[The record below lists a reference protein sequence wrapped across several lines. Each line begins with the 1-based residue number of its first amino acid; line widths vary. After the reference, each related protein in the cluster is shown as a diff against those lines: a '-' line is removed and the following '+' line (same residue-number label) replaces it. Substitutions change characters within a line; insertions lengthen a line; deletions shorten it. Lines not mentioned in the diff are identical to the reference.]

1 MVLRLLFSHK
11 DSQTLYWHY
20 LLFVFLIV
28 SLVLLYLET
37 QEWLRAWD
45 NQNSMDCEKQA
56 CQRGVRLVGTHRLDL
71 QTLSC
76 WEFST
81 FPHMLPTQWRPTPPF
96 LHSVKPPMH
105 LPITSLSPFLLLLI
119 ILPLLLCLCTCRCEQ
134 QDPSVWF
141 CSSLAFFLP
150 CSHHSIHPSLS
161 FMCAPLSSPAGSGLP
176 ASSHA
181 LFVGW
186 WNKWAKNDRGC
197 NGCTCASG
205 RAFWKPSLLAVWKW
219 GYMWGICLVFNSKD
233 QICNIYWQKAESNV
247 YAYFHRYLD
256 VWT

>member
-1 MVLRLLFSHK
+1 MITRIPWIVKNKHANEGSDSSEPIDWICRHWAAGSSPLFPICYPPS
-11 DSQTLYWHY
+11 
-20 LLFVFLIV
+20 
-28 SLVLLYLET
+28 
-37 QEWLRAWD
+37 
-45 NQNSMDCEKQA
+45 
-56 CQRGVRLVGTHRLDL
+56 GG
-71 QTLSC
+71 
-76 WEFST
+76 
-81 FPHMLPTQWRPTPPF
+81 PTPPF

-186 WNKWAKNDRGC
+186 WNKWAKNDCGC

-219 GYMWGICLVFNSKD
+219 GYTWCICLVFNSKD